1 MEDLFVKT
9 NGKVRQGKNTYT
21 YEEIT
26 NAEYKGDYGRL
37 VQKGFVFF
45 DFDDQ
50 PYVDKIVEI
59 IKNSNLK
66 CKMLKT
72 TRGVHFLFK
81 TNREKITNNS
91 KQYNWLG
98 LKCDVK
104 GVGLKEP
111 TKQCYQGIKVDGK
124 IRKETPLNHEITE
137 DLDVLDYAPIWL
149 YQAPENIQRDLTED
163 QTGCRND
170 MFHGSLMIGAKKG
183 GFSYNEYV
191 EMAHIIN
198 NSVLP
203 SGLPEDELN
212 NAIRQEEW
220 DKLTISQL
228 NEKILLLDMALD
240 VINHWSCKISK
251 GSLIFFDDNL
261 GHYSNDEGI
270 LERYLQEK
278 YKDQNIT
285 KGRMREVRNQM
296 DIQLYTD
303 KKYQCE
309 RNSEYVVCKDKLVS
323 IWKDEIKDMTRT
335 VVTDVVYPYS
345 IMTQEELDNY
355 NGIGKKFLKDIS
367 CNNVELETVICECLG
382 CMLAPTNHF
391 GKIFIWYGNGAN
403 GKTVLVKI
411 MQTIMGNLLTN
422 CNILKINDRFTL
434 SRAYKGIANITDD
447 VGVTTI
453 KETGLLKSIID
464 GSEIEI
470 ERKYY
475 DPIKWQPNSQFVM
488 CCNQVPSIKDTTKGM
503 LRRLAFIPFDLQLK
517 ESEID
522 RDLFNKLLGTSIKLE
537 EKDKNDNAL
546 RYIMTKAIFAYRKAY
561 NRGSLTVLEKQKQLL
576 SEFEE
581 ENKDSITMFYDYLLE
596 REGDLEG
603 LCKWLNNKLTLEVYD
618 EYKQYRGTEI
628 TETQRAFAV
637 RFNRKL
643 PNKIRIRRDKV
654 SGLTVTRYELI

>member
-1 MEDLFVKT
+1 MEDLYVRT
-9 NGKVRQGKNTYT
+9 ISKVRQDKNTYS
-21 YEEIT
+21 YKQVT
-26 NAEYKGDYGRL
+26 NPKWEYDYARL
-37 VQKGFVFF
+37 VQTGYVFF
-45 DFDDQ
+45 DFDEQ
-50 PYVDKIVEI
+50 PYIDKIVKI
-59 IKNSNLK
+59 IKNSSLK

-72 TRGVHFLFK
+72 TKGVHFLFK
-81 TNREKITNNS
+81 TNRDDITNNS

-104 GVGLKEP
+104 GVGLKEDG
-111 TKQCYQGIKVDGK
+111 KQCYQAIKIDGK
-124 IRKETPLNHEITE
+124 IRKETPLNHDINDGLE
-137 DLDVLDYAPIWL
+137 VLDYAPIWL
-149 YQAPENIQRDLTED
+149 YQAPKNMQMDLTED
-163 QTGCRND
+163 QTGSRND
-170 MFHGSLMIGAKKG
+170 MFHGTLMIGAKKG

-198 NSVLP
+198 DYVLP
-203 SGLPEDELN
+203 AGLPKEELDT
-212 NAIRQEEW
+212 AIRQEEW
-220 DKLTISQL
+220 DKLTI
-228 NEKILLLDMALD
+228 NEYSDKTLLLDMALD
-240 VINHWSCKISK
+240 VINHWNCRISK

-261 GHYSNDEGI
+261 GHYSNNESI

-278 YKDQNIT
+278 YKSQNIT
-285 KGRMREVRNQM
+285 KSRIREVRNQM
-296 DIQLYTD
+296 DIQLYTY

-323 IWKDEIKDMTRT
+323 MWKDETKDMTRT
-335 VVTDVVYPYS
+335 IVTDVIYPYS
-345 IMTQEELDNY
+345 IMTQEELNNY
-355 NGIGKKFLKDIS
+355 NGIGKKFLNDIS
-367 CNNVELETVICECLG
+367 CNNAELETVICECLG

-403 GKTVLVKI
+403 GKTVLVKV
-411 MQTIMGNLLTN
+411 MQTIMGELLTN
-422 CNILKINDRFTL
+422 CNILKINDKFTL

-464 GSEIEI
+464 GSSIEI

-517 ESEID
+517 EEEID
-522 RDLFNKLLGTSIKLE
+522 RDLFNKLLGTSIRIE

-561 NRGSLTVLEKQKQLL
+561 NKGTLTVIAKQKQLL

-581 ENKDSITMFYDYLLE
+581 ENKDSVSLFYDYLLE
-596 REGDLEG
+596 REGNLDS
-603 LCKWLNNKLTLEVYD
+603 LCKWLNNKLTEEVFA
-618 EYKQYRGTEI
+618 EYKQFRGIEI

-643 PNKIRIRRDKV
+643 PNKIKIVRRKV
-654 SGLTVTRYELI
+654 SGNTFTAYELQ

>member
-1 MEDLFVKT
+1 MEDLYVKT
-9 NGKVRQGKNTYT
+9 KGKKRQDKNTYT
-21 YEEIT
+21 NEEIT
-26 NAEYKGDYGRL
+26 NADYEGDYGRL

-66 CKMLKT
+66 CKMLET

-98 LKCDVK
+98 LKCDTK
-104 GVGLKEP
+104 GVGLNEEGKE
-111 TKQCYQGIKVDGK
+111 CYQGIKVNGK
-124 IRKETPLNHEITE
+124 IRKEIPLNHETIE
-137 DLDVLDYAPIWL
+137 DLNVLDYAPIWL
-149 YQAPENIQRDLTED
+149 YQAPKNMQIDLTED

-170 MFHGSLMIGAKKG
+170 MFHGTLMIGAKKG

-198 NSVLP
+198 NNVLP
-203 SGLPEDELN
+203 SGIPEDELN

-220 DKLTISQL
+220 DKLTISEL
-228 NEKILLLDMALD
+228 NEKTLLLDMALD

-251 GSLIFFDDNL
+251 GSLIFFDDNE
-261 GHYSNDEGI
+261 GHYSNNEGI

-323 IWKDEIKDMTRT
+323 MWKNEIKDMTRT

-345 IMTQEELDNY
+345 IMMQEELDNY

-367 CNNVELETVICECLG
+367 CNNEELENVICECLG

-403 GKTVLVKI
+403 GKTVLVKV
-411 MQTIMGNLLTN
+411 MQTIMGSLLTN

-517 ESEID
+517 ESEVD

-546 RYIMTKAIFAYRKAY
+546 RYIMTKSIFAYRKAY
-561 NRGSLTVLEKQKQLL
+561 SRGSLTLLEKQKQLL

-581 ENKDSITMFYDYLLE
+581 ENKDSVSMFYDYLIE
-596 REGDLEG
+596 REGDLDG
-603 LCKWLNNKLTLEVYD
+603 LCQWLNGKLTLEVYD
-618 EYKQYRGTEI
+618 EYKKYRGTEI

-643 PNKIRIRRDKV
+643 PNKIRIGRNKV
-654 SGLTVTRYELI
+654 SGLTVTRYELA

>member
-1 MEDLFVKT
+1 MEDLYVKT
-9 NGKVRQGKNTYT
+9 KVKKRLDKNTYT
-21 YEEIT
+21 YEEVT
-26 NAEYKGDYGRL
+26 SDNWKFDYGRL
-37 VQKGFVFF
+37 VQTGYVFF
-45 DFDDQ
+45 DFDEQ
-50 PYVDKIVEI
+50 PYIDKIIEI
-59 IKNSNLK
+59 IKNSKLK

-72 TRGVHFLFK
+72 TKGVQFLFK
-81 TNREKITNNS
+81 TNRNDITNNT

-104 GVGLKEP
+104 GVGLNEDGKE
-111 TKQCYQGIKVDGK
+111 CYQAIKVNGEIREETALDHDINDGL
-124 IRKETPLNHEITE
+124 E
-137 DLDVLDYAPIWL
+137 VLDYAPIWL
-149 YQAPENIQRDLTED
+149 YQAPKNMQMDLTED

-170 MFHGSLMIGAKKG
+170 MFHGTLMIGAKKS

-198 NSVLP
+198 SYVLP
-203 SGLPEDELN
+203 SGLEESELN
-212 NAIRQEEW
+212 TAIRQEEW
-220 DKLTISQL
+220 DKLTISEL
-228 NEKILLLDMALD
+228 NSKTLLLDMALD
-240 VINHWSCKISK
+240 VINHWNCRISK
-251 GSLIFFDDNL
+251 GTLIFFDDNL
-261 GHYSNDEGI
+261 GHYSSNESI
-270 LERYLQEK
+270 IERYLQEK

-285 KGRMREVRNQM
+285 KGRIREVRNQM
-296 DIQLYTD
+296 DIQLYTYD
-303 KKYQCE
+303 KYQCE

-323 IWKDEIKDMTRT
+323 MWKDETKEMTRT
-335 VVTDVVYPYS
+335 IVTDVIYPYS
-345 IMTQEELDNY
+345 IMTQEELDSY
-355 NGIGKKFLKDIS
+355 NGIGKKFLNDIS
-367 CNNVELETVICECLG
+367 CNNAELENVICECLG

-517 ESEID
+517 EKEID
-522 RDLFNKLLGTSIKLE
+522 RDLFNKLLGTSIKLK

-561 NRGSLTVLEKQKQLL
+561 SKGCLTVTEKQKQLL

-581 ENKDSITMFYDYLLE
+581 ENKDSISMFYDYLLE
-596 REGDLEG
+596 REENLEG
-603 LCKWLNNKLTLEVYD
+603 LCKWLDGKLTEEVYD
-618 EYKQYRGTEI
+618 EYKQFRGIEV
-628 TETQRAFAV
+628 TETQRSFAV

-643 PNKIRIRRDKV
+643 PNKIKVARRKV
-654 SGLTVTRYELI
+654 SGNTITAYELN

>member
-1 MEDLFVKT
+1 MKDLFVKT
-9 NGKVRQGKNTYT
+9 KGKARQGKNTYT

-37 VQKGFVFF
+37 VQTGYVFF

-50 PYVDKIVEI
+50 PYVDKIVKI

-98 LKCDVK
+98 LKCDTK
-104 GVGLKEP
+104 GVGLNEEGKE
-111 TKQCYQGIKVDGK
+111 CYQGIKVNGK
-124 IRKETPLNHEITE
+124 VRKETPLNHETGE
-137 DLDVLDYAPIWL
+137 ELDVLDYAPIWL
-149 YQAPENIQRDLTED
+149 YQAPKNMQMDLTED

-170 MFHGSLMIGAKKG
+170 MFHGTLMIGAKKS

-198 NSVLP
+198 NNVLP
-203 SGLPEDELN
+203 SGLPENELN

-228 NEKILLLDMALD
+228 NEKTLLLDMALD

-270 LERYLQEK
+270 IERYLQEK

-323 IWKDEIKDMTRT
+323 MWKDETKDMTRT
-335 VVTDVVYPYS
+335 IVTDVVYPYS

-367 CNNVELETVICECLG
+367 CNNAELETVICECLG

-403 GKTVLVKI
+403 GKTVLVKV

-522 RDLFNKLLGTSIKLE
+522 RDLFNKLLGSSIKLE

-561 NRGSLTVLEKQKQLL
+561 SRGSLTVLEKQKQLL

-581 ENKDSITMFYDYLLE
+581 ENKDSISLYYDYLLE
-596 REGDLEG
+596 REGDLDK
-603 LCKWLNNKLTLEVYD
+603 LCKWLDGKLTEEVFD
-618 EYKQYRGTEI
+618 DYKQFRGIEVA
-628 TETQRAFAV
+628 ETQRSFAV

-643 PNKIRIRRDKV
+643 PNKIEVIRKKV
-654 SGLTVTRYELI
+654 SGTLYTGYALR